1 MDIISPD
8 LWGEWQAAIEA
19 AQKAA
24 LPGSVAAPDPILP
37 RAKANPVELMTV
49 RYPSGFT

>member
-1 MDIISPD
+1 MDIISPG

-24 LPGSVAAPDPILP
+24 LPGSVASPDPILP
-37 RAKANPVELMTV
+37 RAKANLVELMTV